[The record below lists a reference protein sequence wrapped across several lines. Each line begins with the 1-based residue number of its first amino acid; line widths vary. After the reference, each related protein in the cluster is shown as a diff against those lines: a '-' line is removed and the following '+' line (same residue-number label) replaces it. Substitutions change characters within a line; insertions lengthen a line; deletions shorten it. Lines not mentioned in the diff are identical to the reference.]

1 MVFHADYEP
10 VFQKGTPCIS
20 VGDLVRVRGDDWIG
34 GKLGVVTEVR
44 ELVFEQTNQIY
55 YTITAQ
61 VDNEQFTFGP
71 KSFELVKRAE
81 RRTKN

>member
-10 VFQKGTPCIS
+10 VFQKGMPCIS

-34 GKLGVVTEVR
+34 GKLGVVTDVR
-44 ELVFEQTNQIY
+44 ELVFEQTSQTY

-61 VDNEQFTFGP
+61 VGGEQFTFGP
-71 KSFELVKRAE
+71 KDFELVG
-81 RRTKN
+81 RTKKE

>member
-10 VFQKGTPCIS
+10 VFQKSIPSIS

-44 ELVFEQTNQIY
+44 ELVFEQTNQVY
-55 YTITAQ
+55 FTITAQ
-61 VDNEQFTFGP
+61 VDNEQVTFGP
-71 KSFELVKRAE
+71 KSFELIKRAE
-81 RRTKN
+81 KREE